1 MDIEESAL
9 RTAAG
14 NGDVA
19 AIEALIQRGVNV
31 NAMDAEAGDSALHR
45 AASAG
50 HVAAIRALVK
60 AGAQV
65 NAVESSQGC
74 TPLLYAL
81 AFGHTQAII
90 ELLQSG
96 ADPYVEDAIGRN
108 AFDRAASR
116 DFHGEWGKL
125 YEYYD
130 KYFNP
135 LV

>member
-1 MDIEESAL
+1 MDTEPSELCA
-9 RTAAG
+9 AAG
-14 NGDVA
+14 NGDVT
-19 AIEALIQRGVNV
+19 AIEALIQQGVNV
-31 NAMDAEAGDSALHR
+31 NGVDAEECDSPLHR

-50 HVAAIRALVK
+50 HVGAIRALVK
-60 AGAQV
+60 AGAHV
-65 NAVESSQGC
+65 NAVEISQGC

-81 AFGHTQAII
+81 AFGHTEAII

-96 ADPYVEDAIGRN
+96 ADPYLEDEIGRN

-116 DFHGEWGKL
+116 DFDGEWGKL

-130 KYFNP
+130 KYYNP